1 MRLLKAGGR
10 WRIGSARIG
19 RGVFKGKG
27 RWSVHL
33 NGIYSMYLH
42 TVCDKWNHMISCS
55 RRITSAAA
63 AERTCQIYTLSD
75 RVPRGEKLSSTAALL
90 PDEMYVMEHP
100 VHILWSVDSTTWQ
113 PLIALSHGFSIP
125 LIASHQLQ
133 QLREIQGKN
142 KKLCWPLLAA
152 EI

>member
-1 MRLLKAGGR
+1 MEPHDLLQQQQQ
-10 WRIGSARIG
+10 
-19 RGVFKGKG
+19 RGLAKYILCLIE
-27 RWSVHL
+27 SL
-33 NGIYSMYLH
+33 
-42 TVCDKWNHMISCS
+42 
-55 RRITSAAA
+55 
-63 AERTCQIYTLSD
+63 
-75 RVPRGEKLSSTAALL
+75 RGEKLSSTAALL

-133 QLREIQGKN
+133 PLREIQAKN